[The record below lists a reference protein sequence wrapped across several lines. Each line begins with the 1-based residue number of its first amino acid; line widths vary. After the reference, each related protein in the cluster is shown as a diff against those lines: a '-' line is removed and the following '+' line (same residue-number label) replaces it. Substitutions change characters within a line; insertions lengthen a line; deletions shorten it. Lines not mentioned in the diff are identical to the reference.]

1 MAKLLAF
8 SGSLRAGSYNQT
20 ALKEAV
26 KGAESAG
33 AEVTVVKLNDYI
45 APLFSEDIEADS
57 GIPAQ
62 AQAFKELMITH
73 DGILLASPE
82 YNGCFTAALKN
93 ALDWASRAT
102 GDEPMMAAFRGKSAV
117 LMAASP
123 GALGGMRGLAMTRTL
138 LAQLGMTVHATQLTL
153 GKFTT
158 LLDAAGNLVDEKAI
172 EKCHKHGALAAA
184 FTASFSQNS

>member
-8 SGSLRAGSYNQT
+8 SGSLRTGSYNQT

-26 KGAESAG
+26 KGAEAAG
-33 AEVTVVKLNDYI
+33 AEVTLVDLKDYI
-45 APLFSEDIEADS
+45 APLFSEDFEAES
-57 GIPAQ
+57 GLPSQ
-62 AQAFKELMITH
+62 AQAFKELMIAH

-102 GDEPMMAAFRGKSAV
+102 GEEKMMAAFRGKSAV

-123 GALGGMRGLAMTRTL
+123 GALGGIRGLAMTRTL

-153 GKFTT
+153 GKFTS
-158 LLDAAGNLVDEKAI
+158 LLDDAGNLVDEKAL
-172 EKCHKHGALAAA
+172 EKCQKHGALAAK
-184 FTASFSQNS
+184 FTASFT

>member
-8 SGSLRAGSYNQT
+8 SGSLRTGSYNQT

-26 KGAESAG
+26 KGAEAAG
-33 AEVTVVKLNDYI
+33 AEVTLVDLKDYI
-45 APLFSEDIEADS
+45 APLFSEDFEAES
-57 GIPAQ
+57 GIPSQ
-62 AQAFKELMITH
+62 AQAFKELMIAH

-102 GDEPMMAAFRGKSAV
+102 GEEKMMAAFRGKSAV

-123 GALGGMRGLAMTRTL
+123 GALGGIRGLAMTRTL

-153 GKFTT
+153 GKFTS
-158 LLDAAGNLVDEKAI
+158 LLDDAGNLVDEKAL
-172 EKCHKHGALAAA
+172 EKCQKHGALAAK
-184 FTASFSQNS
+184 FTASFT

>member
-8 SGSLRAGSYNQT
+8 SGSLRSGSYNQT

-26 KGAESAG
+26 KGAEAAG
-33 AEVTVVKLNDYI
+33 ADVTLVDLKDYI
-45 APLFSEDIEADS
+45 APLFSEDLEAES
-57 GIPAQ
+57 GIPSQ
-62 AQAFKELMITH
+62 AQAFKELMIAH

-93 ALDWASRAT
+93 AFDWASRAT
-102 GDEPMMAAFRGKSAV
+102 GEEKMMAAFRGKSAV

-153 GKFTT
+153 GKFSS
-158 LLDAAGNLVDEKAI
+158 LLDDAGNLVDEKAL
-172 EKCHKHGALAAA
+172 EKCHKHGALAAK
-184 FTASFSQNS
+184 FTASFA